1 MRKLSTKRFAMSL
14 ATTSLVASLACVVFG
29 GSAYGAASPGVTAHS
44 ILIGIPGDL
53 TGAGASSNG
62 DANAAIEARFKQ
74 INAQGGVDGRKI
86 KWIAVD
92 TQSTPSGAL
101 TAVQDLVQSK
111 GVFAIAEDSIAVY
124 DTAPYL
130 HQQGVPM
137 TGTAGDGREWYQQ
150 PYTNLFST
158 GGNSSFVPPNY
169 SDGGFWR
176 FVVGKGG
183 KVSALVANTPSA
195 TQLIP
200 SFKTELSAE
209 GLSACDITI
218 DPLDTL
224 DVTAYGLSFQHA
236 GCQGVYC
243 VQLLST
249 CLALSTTLHQEG
261 LTKVKVEYAAGP
273 SQSIFQSSGT
283 IAAATGAIFPGT
295 DWSSFPAGRAFL
307 AGLRKYDPSYTGG
320 APDIG
325 TYGGWEAAN
334 LMIEGLEVAGP
345 NPTRQ
350 SFIKN
355 LRKVTNW
362 TDSGLSG
369 TPINF
374 EHFGV
379 APKTGACTRYLT
391 FNGKA
396 YVAYPS
402 DGRAFCGK
410 LLS

>member
-1 MRKLSTKRFAMSL
+1 MKRLGVLLGAISL
-14 ATTSLVASLACVVFG
+14 TSSLACALFAS
-29 GSAYGAASPGVTAHS
+29 SAYGAASPGVTKNS
-44 ILIGIPGDL
+44 ILIGLPGDL
-53 TGAGASSNG
+53 TGAGTASNG

-74 INAQGGVDGRKI
+74 INAQGGVNGRKI
-86 KWIAVD
+86 KWISVD
-92 TQSTPSGAL
+92 TQSTPTGAL

-150 PYTNLFST
+150 PNTNLFAT
-158 GGNSSFVPPNY
+158 GGNSTFVPPNY
-169 SDGGFWR
+169 SDGGFWK
-176 FVVGKGG
+176 FAVGKGG

-200 SFKTELSAE
+200 SFKTELLAE
-209 GLSACDITI
+209 GLSPCVITI

-224 DVTAYGLSFQHA
+224 DVSAYALSFQHA

-249 CLALSTTLHQEG
+249 CLALSTTLQQEG
-261 LTKVKVEYAAGP
+261 LTKVKVDYAAGP
-273 SQSIFQSSGT
+273 SQSILQSAAT

-334 LMIEGLEVAGP
+334 LMIEGLQVAGP

-355 LRKVTNW
+355 LRKVTDW
-362 TDSGLSG
+362 TDGGLSAV
-369 TPINF
+369 PINF

-391 FNGKA
+391 FNGKT

-402 DGRAFCGK
+402 DGRAFCGS
-410 LLS
+410 LLPS